1 MSDHAAMR
9 AAVLER
15 VAALNGGD
23 VERAE
28 AWYSTCL
35 LHELGGKTA
44 PDYVAAGYG
53 ERVLRYVENLSAGA
67 TG

>member
-9 AAVLER
+9 TAVLER
-15 VAALNGGD
+15 VTALNGGD
-23 VERAE
+23 VERAK

-44 PDYVAAGYG
+44 ADYVAAGLG
-53 ERVLRYVENLSAGA
+53 EGVLRYLENLSAGA